1 VRQIREIKSS
11 LRYVGESN
19 LKASNECK
27 KSIQILKVTKKTTL
41 ALRILLARLDSLI
54 DEIHE
59 TVEPAQRGEIIN
71 FLMETRLRAHSMI
84 DDAIRFK
91 NSNSKLNE

>member
-1 VRQIREIKSS
+1 
-11 LRYVGESN
+11 
-19 LKASNECK
+19 
-27 KSIQILKVTKKTTL
+27 LKVAKKTTL
-41 ALRILLARLDSLI
+41 ALRILLARLDNLI

-91 NSNSKLNE
+91 NSSSKLNE